1 MSELMSDRSIRNT
14 YAALGQ
20 EQTPFFRQI
29 RDHVEQTGSLPTGA
43 FKAEADGEGE
53 GKEQAVAGGDGVE
66 DSDAGTADVEEQAA
80 EAAARDR
87 EVKRRRLLMQQVRA
101 RLLAPSAKLQTLTC
115 PEQEN
120 RELVARVLENTV
132 FNLMR
137 EAAAGDTKLTGIIN
151 VIRAKEAEAVAAP
164 VPVESKEQKV

>member
-1 MSELMSDRSIRNT
+1 MLMSELMSDRSIRNT

-43 FKAEADGEGE
+43 FKAEADDE
-53 GKEQAVAGGDGVE
+53 GKSAAAAAAENSGVGESDKSGADADGD
-66 DSDAGTADVEEQAA
+66 AEERAA
-80 EAAARDR
+80 EAAARQR
-87 EVKRRRLLMQQVRA
+87 EVTRRRLLMQ
-101 RLLAPSAKLQTLTC
+101 
-115 PEQEN
+115 QEN

-151 VIRAKEAEAVAAP
+151 VLRPKQEAAVAAP
-164 VPVESKEQKV
+164 VPMESKEQKM